1 MSFGRV
7 EVEKKNSAYW

>member
-7 EVEKKNSAYW
+7 KK